1 MPERFGWRPNRRS
14 VLGEVLLLVGAT
26 AWAVFLTWPLAPNL
40 STRVPQ
46 DLGDPLENAWIL
58 SWGAHAIWEQPLALF
73 HANMFF
79 PKQFTL
85 AFAENML
92 GISIPLAP
100 IFWVTG
106 DAILLTN
113 VAALAVTVAAG
124 VGVALLVGRL
134 TSSRPAAV
142 AAAAAFMATPY
153 RVASLSHIHV
163 IAIHLL
169 PFLLLTLIGVARRPA
184 WWKAVVVGGLVGAQ
198 FWSSLTGGVVTLV
211 AIGCWGLWTL
221 ATHRPQALRAAAVS
235 GLGLVLGLL
244 LAAPVLSAYRH
255 ARDQNPEYAHPEVE
269 VLENSTTPGSFAYPP
284 PGGPTVRTIYRSLAE
299 DFGGGASGEETLFP
313 GFVLTAAGLAG
324 LVAALAAPRWRRE
337 VLLAVVLAAAGAI
350 LSFGPRWG
358 GREDGLPLPFAVVS
372 NLVPGGLTRVPARF
386 GSLVPLALALLLGL
400 GIARLRRPH
409 AAAVAAVV
417 VAALALEAWPQGQP
431 FVRTPAISAAYEA
444 LADREGA
451 VLSLPTLEYTDD
463 GALIVPSV
471 YREAHHLY
479 FSTGDFRPRTNGYG
493 AFVPTHYAAMAQQLQ
508 EFPTAESLQL
518 LGRSGIDTVIVEREL
533 AAASRWAGAAERL
546 RRWPGVTILAE
557 EGSAVVFDITDAET
571 QTP

>member
-14 VLGEVLLLVGAT
+14 VLGELLVLVGAT
-26 AWAVFLTWPLAPNL
+26 AWALFLTWPLVPNL
-40 STRVPQ
+40 STTVPQ

-100 IFWVTG
+100 IFWITD

-113 VAALAVTVAAG
+113 LAALTVTVVAG
-124 VGVALLVGRL
+124 YGVAVLVGRL
-134 TSSRPAAV
+134 TSSRPAAI
-142 AAAAAFMATPY
+142 AAGAAFMATPY

-184 WWKAVVVGGLVGAQ
+184 WWKALVVGALVGAQ

-211 AIGCWGLWTL
+211 AVGCWGTWTL
-221 ATHRPQALRAAAVS
+221 VVHRHQALRAAAIC
-235 GLGLVLGLL
+235 GLGMALGVAV
-244 LAAPVLSAYRH
+244 AAPVLSAYRH
-255 ARDQNPEYAHPEVE
+255 ARAQNPEYAHPEVE

-284 PGGPTVRTIYRSLAE
+284 PGGPTVRTVYRSLAE

-313 GFVLTAAGLAG
+313 GFVLTAAGVAG
-324 LVAALAAPRWRRE
+324 LVAAVTAPRWRRE
-337 VLLAVVLAAAGAI
+337 ALLAVALAAAGAI

-358 GREDGLPLPFAVVS
+358 GREDGVPLPFALVS

-400 GIARLRRPH
+400 GIARLRRTH
-409 AAAVAAVV
+409 AAAVATVV
-417 VAALALEAWPQGQP
+417 VAALALEAWPQGQN
-431 FVRTPAISAAYEA
+431 FVRTPPISTAYEA
-444 LADREGA
+444 LTERDGA
-451 VLSLPTLEYTDD
+451 VLALPTLEYTDD

-493 AFVPTHYAAMAQQLQ
+493 AFVPTHYAALAQQIQ
-508 EFPTAESLQL
+508 GFPSADSLEL
-518 LGRSGIDTVIVEREL
+518 LGRTGVDTVVVEREL
-533 AAASRWAGAAERL
+533 AEGSRWAGAADRL
-546 RRWPGVTILAE
+546 RRWPGVTVLAE
-557 EGSAVVFDITDAET
+557 DGTAVVFDITGAET
-571 QTP
+571 RAP